1 MNDVTI
7 IFYTS
12 NDEDESFEKKI
23 RDNILKQS
31 NGIKIISVSRKPID
45 FGHNICIGEQ
55 PVCYTNCY
63 RQLITGLK
71 AAKTKFCLACESDVL
86 YPPEYFKFI
95 PPVEDKVYRYTNLY
109 IYWKNKGKFWR
120 KGFSEGCQIC
130 GRKFWIDSIEKQ
142 VTLDNWKEL
151 PYKTLPLV
159 FTTRDEYSWT
169 GNPAITFKT
178 GHGVS
183 QRTGYKKE
191 KPLKELPYWGEAKFI
206 HNKMFL

>member
-63 RQLITGLK
+63 
-71 AAKTKFCLACESDVL
+71 
-86 YPPEYFKFI
+86 
-95 PPVEDKVYRYTNLY
+95 
-109 IYWKNKGKFWR
+109 
-120 KGFSEGCQIC
+120 
-130 GRKFWIDSIEKQ
+130 
-142 VTLDNWKEL
+142 
-151 PYKTLPLV
+151 
-159 FTTRDEYSWT
+159 
-169 GNPAITFKT
+169 
-178 GHGVS
+178 
-183 QRTGYKKE
+183 
-191 KPLKELPYWGEAKFI
+191 
-206 HNKMFL
+206 